1 MATLFL
7 VRDVVWA
14 VVSTM
19 GGIILFA
26 LMTSFVYHLI
36 TAKERRNG

>member
-1 MATLFL
+1 METLFL

-19 GGIILFA
+19 GGIILFT
-26 LMTSFVYHLI
+26 LMTSFLFHII
-36 TAKERRNG
+36 THK

>member
-1 MATLFL
+1 MTTLFL

-14 VVSTM
+14 LVSTM

-26 LMTSFVYHLI
+26 LMASFLFRII
-36 TAKERRNG
+36 THK